1 VSDASNQLRVL
12 SDIGRS
18 LATFIDLDDL
28 VHYATR
34 CTRDLFAAE
43 GCALLLLDRERSEFC
58 FPVASQRDSR
68 AISAAQ
74 LAEIRFPAD
83 RGVAGWVLANNEA
96 AVVADTAKDPR
107 FYDAVDRK
115 TEMQTKA
122 LLCAPLRTRSGN
134 IGVIEVVNP
143 GEGRL
148 GRNDLDF
155 LDALAS
161 EIGVAYEKAALYNE
175 LEREVVDLRRFC
187 GLAGLGLSVLGV
199 LVAATAAF
207 FHRARVLPWSE
218 LPTQRGVLLGAIC
231 ILIGAL
237 LVAVGRGWIIS
248 MRTKERTLGDLDHAA
263 ERFRPRSP

>member
-1 VSDASNQLRVL
+1 MSDASNQLRVL

-18 LATFIDLDDL
+18 LATFIDLDEL

-34 CTRDLFAAE
+34 RTRELFGAE
-43 GCALLLLDRERSEFC
+43 GCALLLLDRERAEFC
-58 FPVASQRDSR
+58 FPVASQRESR

-83 RGVAGWVLANNEA
+83 QGVAGWVLAHDEA
-96 AVVADTAKDPR
+96 ALVADTAKDER

-115 TEMQTKA
+115 TEMHTRA

-148 GRNDLDF
+148 ARNDLDF

-161 EIGVAYEKAALYNE
+161 EIGVAYEKAALYRE
-175 LEREVVDLRRFC
+175 LEREVINLRRFC
-187 GLAGLGLSVLGV
+187 GAAGWGLSLLAVFLGI
-199 LVAATAAF
+199 AAAF
-207 FHRARVLPWSE
+207 YHRARVLPWSE
-218 LPTQRGVLLGAIC
+218 LPTQRAVIVAVLCMAIGVLL
-231 ILIGAL
+231 IG
-237 LVAVGRGWIIS
+237 VGQGWIVPK
-248 MRTKERTLGDLDHAA
+248 RARAQEELR
-263 ERFRPRSP
+263 R

>member
-1 VSDASNQLRVL
+1 MTDASSQLRVL

-18 LATFIDLDDL
+18 LATFIDIDDL

-34 CTRDLFAAE
+34 CTRELFGAE
-43 GCALLLLDRERSEFC
+43 GCALLLLDRERAEFC
-58 FPVASQRDSR
+58 FPVASQRESR

-83 RGVAGWVLANNEA
+83 QGVAGWVLAHDEA
-96 AVVADTAKDPR
+96 ALVADTARDAR

-115 TEMQTKA
+115 TAMHTRS
-122 LLCAPLRTRSGN
+122 LLCAPLRTRAGN

-161 EIGVAYEKAALYNE
+161 EIGVAYEKAELYRE
-175 LEREVVDLRRFC
+175 LEHEVVDLRRFC
-187 GLAGLGLSVLGV
+187 RVAGVGLAVLGGLLGV
-199 LVAATAAF
+199 GAAF

-218 LPTQRGVLLGAIC
+218 LPTERGIVVGGVCIAIGLLLAAAGK
-231 ILIGAL
+231 
-237 LVAVGRGWIIS
+237 GWIV
-248 MRTKERTLGDLDHAA
+248 A
-263 ERFRPRSP
+263 PRQRHSA

>member
-1 VSDASNQLRVL
+1 VTDASNQLRVL

-43 GCALLLLDRERSEFC
+43 GCALLLLDREKAEFC

-96 AVVADTAKDPR
+96 AVVADTAQDPR
-107 FYDAVDRK
+107 FYNAVDR
-115 TEMQTKA
+115 QTAMHTRA

-161 EIGVAYEKAALYNE
+161 EIGVAYEKAALYRE
-175 LEREVVDLRRFC
+175 LEREVIDLRRFC
-187 GLAGLGLSVLGV
+187 RISGLGLSILGV
-199 LVAATAAF
+199 LLAGTAAF

-218 LPTQRGVLLGAIC
+218 LPAHRGVLLGGLCVAIGLL
-231 ILIGAL
+231 LI
-237 LVAVGRGWIIS
+237 AVGKGWIVS
-248 MRTKERTLGDLDHAA
+248 MRAA
-263 ERFRPRSP
+263 TASSLTPGSENLTRRP

>member
-1 VSDASNQLRVL
+1 MTDASNQLRVL
-12 SDIGRS
+12 SDVGRS

-34 CTRDLFAAE
+34 CTRELFGAE
-43 GCALLLLDRERSEFC
+43 GCALLLLDRERAEFC
-58 FPVASQRDSR
+58 FPVASQRESR
-68 AISAAQ
+68 AVSAAQ

-83 RGVAGWVLANNEA
+83 RGVAGWVLAHDEA
-96 AVVADTAKDPR
+96 ALVADTAQDER

-115 TEMQTKA
+115 TAMHTRS
-122 LLCAPLRTRSGN
+122 LLCAPLRTRAGN

-161 EIGVAYEKAALYNE
+161 EIGVAYEKAELYRE
-175 LEREVVDLRRFC
+175 LELEVVDLRRFC
-187 GLAGLGLSVLGV
+187 RLAGVGLAIVGGLLAVG
-199 LVAATAAF
+199 AAF

-218 LPTQRGVLLGAIC
+218 LPTQRGIVVGGVC
-231 ILIGAL
+231 IVIGAL
-237 LVAVGRGWIIS
+237 LVAAGKGWIVPK
-248 MRTKERTLGDLDHAA
+248 RVRRAA
-263 ERFRPRSP
+263 